1 MVAAALVP
9 AQVAMG
15 INFFGPSPL
24 LPLIIEQYHLSR
36 SATSLLIVAVTL
48 VVTAFLIP
56 GGVLATRLGTRK
68 TVAISTL
75 IMSAGTLSVVAPNFW
90 TLVALRMVFGVG
102 AGMLLPTT
110 TAVAA
115 EWFGPRERSFVVGIN
130 LAGQGLGTALSM
142 LMGGILAEALGG
154 WQAVLSVYGVIA
166 LLAFLAWMA
175 LSRTPPS
182 VAAEPGSMSAKEIF
196 KTLTDRN
203 ALILSIAAIGP
214 FSVFTAFATW
224 LPTYYNERF
233 GMPLDQA
240 SAQVAILPLIGV
252 IVNPISGVL
261 MAKLGRRR
269 PLLFVS
275 GILIP
280 IGALASFLTS
290 NPLVM
295 VGGIALLGISFWLFN
310 PLLFTIPA
318 ELPGVTLDKV
328 AMVTSAA
335 LLSGNLATV
344 FSPWLVGAMTDALG
358 GSYVPGLTVVAL
370 TPLLILVSAALLP
383 ETGPKA
389 ASRRDVRAKAETK
402 P

>member
-1 MVAAALVP
+1 MVP

-15 INFFGPSPL
+15 LNFFGPSPL
-24 LPLIIEQYHLSR
+24 LPLIIGQYHLSR
-36 SATSLLIVAVTL
+36 SATSLMIVAVTV

-56 GGVLATRLGTRK
+56 GGVLATRLGTKK
-68 TVAISTL
+68 TVAISAL
-75 IMSAGTLSVVAPNFW
+75 LMSSGTLSMVAPNFW
-90 TLVALRMVFGVG
+90 TLVALRVVFGAG
-102 AGMLLPTT
+102 GGMLLPAT

-130 LAGQGLGTALSM
+130 LAGQGLGVASSM
-142 LMGGILAEALGG
+142 LLGGLAAEALRG
-154 WQAVLSVYGVIA
+154 WQPVLTIYGAAA
-166 LLAFLAWMA
+166 LVAFLAWMVLA
-175 LSRTPPS
+175 RTPPR
-182 VAAEPGSMSAKEIF
+182 VAAEPDSISAKEVM
-196 KTLTDRN
+196 KALTDRN

-224 LPTYYNERF
+224 LPTYYHESFGIPLER
-233 GMPLDQA
+233 A
-240 SAQVAILPLIGV
+240 SAQVAILPIIGV
-252 IVNPISGVL
+252 IVNPISGVV
-261 MAKLGRRR
+261 MAKLGRRK
-269 PLLFVS
+269 PLLFLTGV
-275 GILIP
+275 LCP

-290 NPLVM
+290 NPLII
-295 VGGIALLGISFWLFN
+295 VGGIGLLGISFWLFV
-310 PLLFTIPA
+310 PALFTIPA
-318 ELPGVTLDKV
+318 ELPGVPLERV
-328 AMVTSAA
+328 AMVTSVA

-389 ASRRDVRAKAETK
+389 ALRRDAEVKAK